1 MGFSFKKL
9 VSPVTKIVKAAGGGV
24 KEVVS
29 QTWDGVKAVGGGI
42 QNIGGASV
50 DVVQGIGAG
59 AGNLAEGVGTGIGAG
74 VETLGQE
81 NPTLLAGIATGN
93 PALLTAGQQIET
105 QKLQAQ
111 QEVFEQVQA
120 SRKLA
125 AERAEDTVF
134 ESEKLKPVLIYGGAA
149 LAGLVLY
156 AIVKD

>member
-42 QNIGGASV
+42 QNIGGAGV
-50 DVVQGIGAG
+50 DVVQ
-59 AGNLAEGVGTGIGAG
+59 GIGAG

-93 PALLTAGQQIET
+93 PALLAAGQQIET

-111 QEVFEQVQA
+111 QQVFEQVQA
-120 SRKLA
+120 SKKLA
-125 AERAEDTVF
+125 AERAEDSLF
-134 ESEKLKPVLIYGGAA
+134 ESEKLKPILIYGGAA